1 MENYRQPTFLRRKM
15 VPQRDTTKM
24 FAKILRFVAESLE
37 IKGKNDKPRLGQDGG
52 KCSLKSN
59 FCYSLVKNLLLEE
72 HGRKHVITHQALKS
86 FWTKR
91 RAAFSLSGWR
101 RANSWKSLPQRGWAT
116 LFPCPAGCNFRIS
129 NALFLPTGEVHVKA
143 GLLIFKFIIP
153 KYYHL
158 LIKIKVRQPA

>member
-1 MENYRQPTFLRRKM
+1 M

-72 HGRKHVITHQALKS
+72 HGRKHVITSEASKKPPS
-86 FWTKR
+86 
-91 RAAFSLSGWR
+91 
-101 RANSWKSLPQRGWAT
+101 ANKLAEEKNHSASNGSITWKSKEPQCFSGVEFHRSLKGPSDPIASA
-116 LFPCPAGCNFRIS
+116 CSGK
-129 NALFLPTGEVHVKA
+129 FLGVVSVASEGKRCAAVVRKSVEEEREQQQQAQIGYTGIRK
-143 GLLIFKFIIP
+143 
-153 KYYHL
+153 
-158 LIKIKVRQPA
+158 